1 MTLREAS
8 FTPPARTEDVTPEIS
23 SHGDF
28 ELRPVENAG
37 SDGGSPS
44 DDSVE
49 PMLPPYEKLAQQL
62 KTADEQSDGDD
73 EQSGEDDRQSIKTE
87 SSSVK
92 LPLWEGDTGMDG
104 TALDDEARSSARDEC
119 DQDPPSP
126 LTPLSE
132 LEAIHPELRS
142 NLSISDLPPLW
153 TRPDDVK
160 LTDPVCQTSLRT
172 YQEQITALLQRTK
185 ASLLTGCVVGD
196 TLHLHYGNESAEV
209 TPIRNTEA
217 YTHAITKNTELI
229 LRCLVQGNKYERG
242 NEKHRK
248 QPGWT
253 ASSKDLRTF
262 VLAAERACVE
272 LTEGKLDDAQ
282 QRNAHAKHWK
292 VVRKPSETIVSETEL
307 LVLKCALIAASSKQ
321 YEKITFAT
329 PRNVNLDS
337 TKTDNDNKRALPPGW
352 TAVSDIPALKV
363 MIRRQMSRTTS

>member
-185 ASLLTGCVVGD
+185 ASLLTGC
-196 TLHLHYGNESAEV
+196 
-209 TPIRNTEA
+209 
-217 YTHAITKNTELI
+217 
-229 LRCLVQGNKYERG
+229 LVQGNKYERG